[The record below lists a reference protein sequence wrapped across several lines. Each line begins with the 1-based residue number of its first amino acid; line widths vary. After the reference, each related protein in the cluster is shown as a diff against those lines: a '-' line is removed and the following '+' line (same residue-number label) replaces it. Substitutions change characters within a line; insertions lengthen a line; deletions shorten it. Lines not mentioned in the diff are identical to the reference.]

1 MTNDQSRGQSSTAL
15 IVLGAMILVGVV
27 GVGVAVLGG
36 FVDAPVTGSDEATA
50 TPPTPT
56 KIPTLTPTST
66 PTATKTLTSTPTGT
80 PTLSPTPTLTP
91 TPTPTPTVTPTA
103 TPTATPE
110 EDPYL
115 IFMATFAEELKH
127 KPAVPVRV
135 RGWYVVDTEFYV
147 VVNLTAKSEDGLQRL
162 KEQNGML
169 SAYAQ
174 TLLFYDQGKVSGDAP
189 SGLRILEVDNTDRP
203 PKTTFANNSVV
214 REWSSA
220 QISTIEFH
228 SQVYSTTRNQTAAE
242 REDVRNID
250 RGAKNYTFHNGTATP
265 TED

>member
-1 MTNDQSRGQSSTAL
+1 MMNTQSRGQSSTLL
-15 IVLGAMILVGVV
+15 IVIGAVVLVGVV
-27 GVGVAVLGG
+27 GIGIAVFGG
-36 FVDAPVTGSDEATA
+36 FVDAPVAGSDEATA
-50 TPPTPT
+50 RPPTATEISTLPPTPT
-56 KIPTLTPTST
+56 
-66 PTATKTLTSTPTGT
+66 PTATRTPTPTPTLT

-91 TPTPTPTVTPTA
+91 TPTPTLTPTPTA

-110 EDPYL
+110 GNPYL
-115 IFMATFAEELKH
+115 MFTATFAEELKY
-127 KPAVPVRV
+127 KPTVPVRV
-135 RGWYVVDTEFYV
+135 RGWYVVETEFYV
-147 VVNLTAKSEDGLQRL
+147 VVNLTAKSEDGLRRL

-174 TLLFYDQGKVSGDAP
+174 TLLFYDQGQVSGEAP
-189 SGLRILEVDNTDRP
+189 SGLRILEVNNTDRP

-214 REWSSA
+214 REWNSA

-250 RGAKNYTFHNGTATP
+250 KGAQNFTFHNGTATP
-265 TED
+265 TDE